1 VLGLSQKQTSLTIT
15 VAGKKLPK
23 TCH

>member
-15 VAGKKLPK
+15 VAGKKLPD